1 MLTSQLTPREG
12 LEEKEAR
19 TALAARE
26 SPIQRE
32 RRERAK
38 GTPQSMFEHRD
49 DVNPSSPP
57 NVRMGARSHSEQT
70 ERVRFHS
77 AVTAGAGAT

>member
-12 LEEKEAR
+12 FEEKEAR

-57 NVRMGARSHSEQT
+57 NVRMGRVPTVNRLSEYGSTVQ
-70 ERVRFHS
+70 
-77 AVTAGAGAT
+77 